1 MSGWRKWVGI
11 GVAVGI
17 IAGLVPLMSG
27 GVQTLDLKD
36 SLSKL
41 QRSIRGGNREAL
53 PSLSGMDLTRL
64 TVHPRRVTVDL
75 DQGRLAELTLD
86 PDLQRAA
93 KAAMRRYNIPEAG
106 VVMLEAQTGK
116 ALVYASH
123 VEKGAAF
130 DVNLKAEAPA
140 ASVFKVVTGAAL
152 VEQAGLN
159 AKTEQCYNG
168 GKSRIEAEELVEDPR
183 RDKWCASMASA
194 MGRSINVVFAR
205 LAQKHLTPEQ
215 LTAMGGALGFGAPV
229 PFVVPNEAPSIE
241 IPSEPL
247 EFARSSAGFWHTTL
261 SPLAAAVLAQTVAN
275 GGVALQPRIVQSV
288 QRGGDAIWQDKGEP
302 VMLRRAIKPQTANEL
317 RKMMVQTVASGS
329 AFKAF
334 HDPSGKELIAN
345 TQIAGKTG
353 TLTRYKDD
361 RYYTWFIGFAPADEP
376 EVAIAALVVNTPIWR
391 IKAAELA
398 REVLASY
405 FERKELL
412 GVARR

>member
-11 GVAVGI
+11 GVATGI
-17 IAGLVPLMSG
+17 IAGLVPLMNG
-27 GVQTLDLKD
+27 RMQALDLKD
-36 SLSKL
+36 SLSKI
-41 QRSIRGGNREAL
+41 QRSIRGGSREAM
-53 PSLSGMDLTRL
+53 PNLSGMDLTRL
-64 TVHPRRVTVDL
+64 TLHPRRVTTEL
-75 DQGRLAELTLD
+75 DKGRLAELTLD
-86 PDLQRAA
+86 PDLQRGA

-116 ALVYASH
+116 VLVYASH

-130 DVNLKAEAPA
+130 DVNLKSEAPA

-159 AKTEQCYNG
+159 AKTEQCYHG
-168 GKSRIEAEELVEDPR
+168 GRSRIDAQELVEDPR
-183 RDKWCASMASA
+183 RDKWCASLASA

-229 PFVVPNEAPSIE
+229 PFVVSNEAPSIE
-241 IPSEPL
+241 IPTDPL

-261 SPLAAAVLAQTVAN
+261 SPLAGAVLAQTVAN

-288 QRGGDAIWQDKGEP
+288 QSRGEAVWSDKGEP
-302 VMLRRAIKPQTANEL
+302 VLLRRAIKPQTANEL

-334 HDPSGKELIAN
+334 HDAKGKALIPN
-345 TQIAGKTG
+345 MQIAGKTG
-353 TLTRYKDD
+353 TLTKYKDE
-361 RYYTWFIGFAPADEP
+361 RYYTWFVGFAPADEP
-376 EVAIAALVVNTPIWR
+376 EVAVSVLVVNTPSWR
-391 IKAAELA
+391 IKAPELA
-398 REVLASY
+398 REVLSKY
-405 FERKELL
+405 FERKELR